1 MASVRSSRV
10 GLVLLAAGVCMILTA
25 CSVSSAHKTSSGTT
39 SSTTTTTR
47 SSAVSSSYITTRQLN
62 KQPAGSPARA
72 ALSFWQDV
80 QFQDYPD
87 ALALLTSTF
96 AAKYA
101 GDLSH
106 FSTYVSA
113 DQPRW
118 LVRPSV
124 LSSDVN
130 GSTSRVV
137 LLYPFGGTMAPTVF
151 DLQRVHGSWLISY
164 NFYLVNRLTARP
176 TSPSAPKTHSR
187 RPSASSTS
195 STTST
200 SSST

>member
-1 MASVRSSRV
+1 MASVRSSRAGV
-10 GLVLLAAGVCMILTA
+10 VLLAAVVCVISTA

-39 SSTTTTTR
+39 SSTTAAS
-47 SSAVSSSYITTRQLN
+47 SSAVDSGYITTRQLN
-62 KQPAGSPARA
+62 KQPAGSPARV
-72 ALSFWQDV
+72 ALTFWQDV
-80 QFQDYPD
+80 QYQDYPN
-87 ALALLTSTF
+87 ALALLAPTF

-101 GDLSH
+101 GGLSH

-113 DQPRW
+113 EQPRW

-124 LSSDVN
+124 LSSDIN
-130 GSTSRVV
+130 GSAARIV
-137 LLYPFGGTMAPTVF
+137 LLYPFGGTLAPTVF
-151 DLQRVHGSWLISY
+151 DFQRVHGSWLISY

-176 TSPSAPKTHSR
+176 TSPSPPKTHSQR
-187 RPSASSTS
+187 SSASRTS